1 MTWNLTNLQF
11 FKRRNPGNM
20 SLKKKKNG
28 FKETYRY
35 PIWDQVESWLL
46 FLIYKSCPVACKH
59 RDPTQSVPV
68 IDCYFLKS
76 RTDCVGGHTHT
87 ELKNQKPKTK
97 NKQNITK
104 QKKRQEKKKKKKSG
118 YEKLAW
124 QGFEPGPSELAK
136 IENHWTTF
144 ETWIKELGIVGFHM
158 TSG

>member
-1 MTWNLTNLQF
+1 MKYVT
-11 FKRRNPGNM
+11 KE
-20 SLKKKKNG
+20 KKNG
-28 FKETYRY
+28 FKETY

-46 FLIYKSCPVACKH
+46 FLIYKSCQVVYKH
-59 RDPTQSVPV
+59 RAPTQSVHV

-87 ELKNQKPKTK
+87 KKKTK
-97 NKQNITK
+97 NKK
-104 QKKRQEKKKKKKSG
+104 QKQKQETHKAKEKKRKEKEKEKKSG

-144 ETWIKELGIVGFHM
+144 ETWLKEIVIVGFYI